1 MIPLPDGT
9 FRFSPR
15 DLVAYLEGDFAA
27 WCDRM
32 AAERRH
38 AGGAGSA
45 ELEWVQPDAS
55 DPEAA
60 LAIQKGNEHEQRY
73 LAGIKER
80 FPTILELDRND
91 PDGPARTLAAM
102 ASAVPVIYQ
111 AHLVSDGW
119 AGYPDFLYVC
129 PGNGCPCGGRH
140 YTPWD
145 TKLARSAKPS
155 FLIQLCAYADF
166 LEAMR
171 GYRPDQVGFVFGHG
185 EERTFP
191 TRHYFHYYRQLRR
204 SFSSFQRAWDVATVP
219 DPGLDRSWGEWEGA
233 AEAILKQK
241 DHLSRVAFITR
252 GQVRRLEDSGVV
264 TLTALAGCDASTKPA
279 RMSAAI
285 FDRLQTQARLQLQS
299 EGLIQP
305 LYEPRPPVPGE
316 GRRGLAQLPPRSDG
330 DVFFDME
337 GFPYAAGGLEY
348 LFGAVTVD
356 EITPVF
362 HDWWA
367 HDSLE
372 ERAAF
377 EEFIDW
383 LMARRRQHPTLH
395 VYHYASYEETA
406 LKHLMGKYA
415 TREAE
420 VDELLRNDVFV
431 DLYKVLRQAFVI
443 GTSSYSLKYVERL
456 YLPPRTGTVLSAG
469 GSVVEYQRWIESDES
484 RRWEESAILGGIREY
499 NKTDCES
506 TKDLCRWLR
515 DRQAESRIA
524 YAPDPLADKAPP
536 EISEERA
543 AAEALADRL
552 VERGRTKLE
561 AGDQGGH
568 LDQLVGWLVG
578 FHRREEK
585 PMWWRKFKRHDMTI
599 EERIEDRD
607 CLGGLIR
614 TETPA
619 RVIKKSVGLEYH
631 YPEQETTCKEGD
643 RCFAAGT
650 ESRAQIVRLDEV
662 ERLVEIK
669 TTSKLPDKL
678 CLIPDEWV
686 SAEVIKDAIA
696 RYASG
701 WEQGNVVS
709 QAVDDMLRRR
719 PPRIAGHTG
728 GRLVGA
734 TEDPAERLPDLAARL
749 EQSTLSVQG
758 PPGSGK
764 TYNAAEV
771 IVELLARG
779 KRVGVTAQSH
789 KVIMNA
795 LRAVAKAL
803 ERRGRS
809 AALYK
814 VGDHEDDELVASG
827 VVRKLEND
835 EVSAALDEGPCL
847 VGGTAWLFAREEL
860 TGRFDHVVIDEAGQF
875 SLANAVA
882 VGLSARN
889 LILVGDQMQLAQVT
903 QGYHPEETGLSC
915 LEYVLHGQS
924 TVPEDRGIFLAKTR
938 RMHPDVCRFISE
950 AVYDGRLH
958 NIPETERH
966 RILRGSDTR
975 LVTAETGVAWVPVE
989 HDDCSQRSEEE
1000 CDAIEAIV
1008 DELLRRRVVDRDG
1021 VERPLKAEDILIV
1034 APFNLQVHCLRGR
1047 LDPGVRIGSVDKFQG
1062 QEAPVVIVS
1071 LCSSTLDESPR
1082 GASFL
1087 LSPNRLNVAVS
1098 RAEALAIVVGSPDLI
1113 DVRCRSVEEMRLVNL
1128 LCHLVQYSEEH
1139 GTVVEAM
1146 AR

>member
-32 AAERRH
+32 QAERRR

-45 ELEWVQPDAS
+45 ELEWVKPDEG

-60 LAIQKGNEHEQRY
+60 LAIQKGNEHELRY
-73 LAGIKER
+73 LAEVKER
-80 FPTILELDRND
+80 FPTILELDRAD
-91 PDGPARTLAAM
+91 PEGPARTLAAM
-102 ASAVPVIYQ
+102 EAGVPVIYQ
-111 AHLVSDGW
+111 AHLVADGW

-145 TKLARSAKPS
+145 TKLARSAKPA
-155 FLIQLCAYADF
+155 FLIQLCAYADL

-171 GYRPDQVGFVFGHG
+171 GYRPDEVGFVFGHG
-185 EERTFP
+185 EKQQFP

-204 SFSSFQRAWDVATVP
+204 SFSSFQQAWTVARVP
-219 DPGLDRSWGEWEGA
+219 DPGLDRSWGGWEGA
-233 AEAILKQK
+233 AEEILKRA

-252 GQVRRLEDSGVV
+252 GQVRRLEDAGVT
-264 TLTALAGCDASTKPA
+264 TLTALAGCEGSGRPA
-279 RMSAAI
+279 RMSVAV
-285 FDRLQTQARLQLQS
+285 FDRLQTQAGLQLQS
-299 EGLIQP
+299 EGLLQP
-305 LYEPRPPVPGE
+305 LWEPRPPVPGE
-316 GRRGLAQLPPRSDG
+316 DRRGLAQLPPPSDG

-367 HDSLE
+367 HDARE

-377 EEFIDW
+377 EGFMDW

-395 VYHYASYEETA
+395 VYHYGSYEETA

-420 VDELLRNDVFV
+420 LDELLRNDVFV

-443 GTSSYSLKYVERL
+443 GTPSYSLKHIERL
-456 YLPPRTGTVLSAG
+456 YLPARTGPVLSAG

-484 RRWEESAILGGIREY
+484 GRWEESPILRGIREY
-499 NKTDCES
+499 NNTDCES
-506 TKDLCRWLR
+506 TKDLRRWLR
-515 DRQAESRIA
+515 DRQCESGIE
-524 YAPDPLADKAPP
+524 YVPDPMADEAPP
-536 EISEERA
+536 ELSEERA

-552 VERGRTKLE
+552 VERGRARLE
-561 AGDQGGH
+561 AGDRGGS

-585 PMWWRKFKRHDMTI
+585 PMWWRKFKRHDMTV

-607 CLGGLIR
+607 CLGGLER

-619 RVIKKSVGLEYH
+619 RVIKKSAGLEYR

-643 RCFAAGT
+643 YCFVAGT
-650 ESRAQIVRLDEV
+650 KVRPQIVRLDEDL
-662 ERLVEIK
+662 RLVELK
-669 TTSKLPDKL
+669 TTARLPDRL

-686 SAEVIKDAIA
+686 SAEPIKQAIA
-696 RYASG
+696 RYAAA
-701 WEQGNVVS
+701 WETGATVS
-709 QAVDDMLRRR
+709 QAVDDMLLRR
-719 PPRIAGHTG
+719 PPRIIGHSG
-728 GRLVGA
+728 GPLVGA
-734 TEDPAERLPDLAARL
+734 TEDASERAPDLAARL
-749 EQSTLSVQG
+749 DRSTLCIQG

-764 TYNAAEV
+764 TYTAAEV
-771 IVELLARG
+771 IAELLARG
-779 KRVGVTAQSH
+779 KRVGITSQSH

-795 LRAVAKAL
+795 LRTVARAL
-803 ERRGRS
+803 ERKGRS
-809 AALYK
+809 ADLYK
-814 VGDHEDDELVASG
+814 VGDHEDDPLVEHGIVREL
-827 VVRKLEND
+827 KKD
-835 EVSAALDEGPCL
+835 DVSAALDRGPCL
-847 VGGTAWLFAREEL
+847 IGGTTWMFCPEEL
-860 TGRFDHVVIDEAGQF
+860 AGRFDHVVIDEAGQF

-889 LILVGDQMQLAQVT
+889 LILVGDQMQLSQVT

-924 TVPEDRGIFLAKTR
+924 TVPEDRGVFLAKTR

-950 AVYDGRLH
+950 AVYDGRLGS
-958 NIPETERH
+958 IPETARH
-966 RILRGSDTR
+966 RVLRGPETQ
-975 LVTAETGVAWVPVE
+975 LVTAATGIAWVPVD
-989 HDDCSQRSEEE
+989 HADCAQRSEEE

-1008 DELLRRRVVDRDG
+1008 AELLDRRVVDREG
-1021 VERPLKAEDILIV
+1021 VERPMTPEDILIV
-1034 APFNLQVHCLRGR
+1034 APFNLQVHCLRNR
-1047 LDPGVRIGSVDKFQG
+1047 LDPAIRIGSVDKFQG

-1128 LCHLVQYSEEH
+1128 LCHLVGYAE
-1139 GTVVEAM
+1139 GRA
-1146 AR
+1146 